1 MMISL
6 YKNIVDVTPYLP
18 RDIFKLL
25 RITLGSSI
33 TLLLIVWFS
42 SLKRNDD
49 NPWVKETR

>member
-6 YKNIVDVTPYLP
+6 YKNIVDMTSYLS

-33 TLLLIVWFS
+33 TLLLIVRFS
-42 SLKRNDD
+42 SLKRNED
-49 NPWVKETR
+49 NPWVEETR